1 MAGFLSDDI
10 DFEQY
15 LQETDCKVKV
25 RPASIFSDDY
35 EAEFGERSKAMR
47 SLMTS
52 TKLRNAI
59 SFREGEVTVWAGYNG
74 HKKSMLTGQ
83 VMLDLCAQDE
93 PCLSI
98 SLEMPP
104 RRTLGRMARQAI
116 ASPLPSRERWEQFMR
131 WSDGR
136 MWLFDHVGRLNPRM
150 CLAVCRYFS
159 GELKGRHV
167 FIDSLM
173 RVCQSEESL
182 DEQKQLIGDLCD
194 LAKETGLHIHLI
206 AHCKKPPGQDGES
219 RPPTKYDI
227 RGSSSV
233 SDQAH
238 NVILVWANK
247 AKQAESEKREPDPKV
262 MAQTDSIVVIDK
274 QRNGGTEGRFGLA
287 FDARTLR
294 HVDSAEQAVE
304 PYPLETLL

>member
-83 VMLDLCAQDE
+83 VMLDLCEKDE
-93 PCLSI
+93 HCLSI

-150 CLAVCRYFS
+150 
-159 GELKGRHV
+159 
-167 FIDSLM
+167 
-173 RVCQSEESL
+173 
-182 DEQKQLIGDLCD
+182 
-194 LAKETGLHIHLI
+194 
-206 AHCKKPPGQDGES
+206 
-219 RPPTKYDI
+219 
-227 RGSSSV
+227 
-233 SDQAH
+233 
-238 NVILVWANK
+238 
-247 AKQAESEKREPDPKV
+247 
-262 MAQTDSIVVIDK
+262 
-274 QRNGGTEGRFGLA
+274 
-287 FDARTLR
+287 
-294 HVDSAEQAVE
+294 
-304 PYPLETLL
+304 